1 MAINDSQKY
10 YGSVS
15 RLLHWITAL
24 LVTLQ
29 LASAYMNNWQPGNA
43 FSQLFQPWHATVGFM
58 ILALVGLRIVWLLFQ
73 IRNRPPHQGKAVL
86 IGHLSIY
93 ALLVAAPVSG
103 LLQGFGIRL
112 FDHLVSKGIGTPFA
126 EASQAIHGPIAYLLT
141 VLIAGHVFMALFHHW
156 VHRDGTLYRMVGQA
170 KS

>member
-1 MAINDSQKY
+1 MPINDSRGY
-10 YGSVS
+10 YGAIS
-15 RLLHWITAL
+15 RLLHWITAW

-29 LASAYMNNWQPGNA
+29 LGSVYANKWQPGNA
-43 FSQLFQPWHATVGFM
+43 LSQLFQPWHTTVGFI

-73 IRNRPPHQGKAVL
+73 IRNRPHHQGKVVL

-112 FDHLVSKGIGTPFA
+112 FDHLVTKGIDTPFA
-126 EASQAIHGPIAYLLT
+126 EASQALHGPLAYLLT
-141 VLIAGHVFMALFHHW
+141 ALIAGHVFMALFHHW
-156 VHRDGTLYRMVGQA
+156 FYRDGTLYRMVGQQ
-170 KS
+170 KG